1 MGVQKA
7 GQTEIQKKGDIMETA
22 VLLLAI
28 SSVLLSLRAVIDDF
42 RRIKEQKNWFRK
54 ESEPEENYLTS
65 SKSHEE
71 VK

>member
-1 MGVQKA
+1 
-7 GQTEIQKKGDIMETA
+7 META

-65 SKSHEE
+65 SKSHEDFNPNMWLPVE
-71 VK
+71 VDTID